1 MNRHV
6 KSKEILIKTQD
17 NVLTTQLDMEKHF
30 VGRKKRQNGKEI
42 GTEMK
47 DGNKW
52 ENMEVIWQFK
62 YRKLS

>member
-1 MNRHV
+1 MSRHV

-42 GTEMK
+42 GTKMK
-47 DGNKW
+47 DGNK
-52 ENMEVIWQFK
+52 
-62 YRKLS
+62 

>member
-1 MNRHV
+1 MSRHV
-6 KSKEILIKTQD
+6 KSKEILIKTQG

-30 VGRKKRQNGKEI
+30 VDGKKRQNGKEI